1 MQKNRFPLAVILIC
15 MLCACTRTAPQIQTG
30 DLLFIGIPGDYSLDE
45 GSMSEAIA
53 SATGDGSGL
62 NLIHVAILEKD
73 SEGRDWVIDA
83 TIKHSVDRHPLDTL
97 KSDFTLKDGSQ
108 PVYIVKR
115 LKDTTG
121 VASFIVNAKNAL
133 GEPYDVAFLPD
144 NGARYCSEL
153 VRDSYRLADGTYLF
167 DEEPMNF
174 KNAEGEMPVYWEQ
187 LFALLGMPVPQGVP
201 GTNPQG
207 MCASPLLETVEINL

>member
-1 MQKNRFPLAVILIC
+1 M
-15 MLCACTRTAPQIQTG
+15 
-30 DLLFIGIPGDYSLDE
+30 
-45 GSMSEAIA
+45 
-53 SATGDGSGL
+53 
-62 NLIHVAILEKD
+62 
-73 SEGRDWVIDA
+73 
-83 TIKHSVDRHPLDTL
+83 
-97 KSDFTLKDGSQ
+97 
-108 PVYIVKR
+108 
-115 LKDTTG
+115 
-121 VASFIVNAKNAL
+121 ASFIVNAKKAL

>member
-1 MQKNRFPLAVILIC
+1 MEKITNYLNRCLSIFHVRKRAELINPRLLRFINEAHRDGV
-15 MLCACTRTAPQIQTG
+15 MG
-30 DLLFIGIPGDYSLDE
+30 DARY
-45 GSMSEAIA
+45 A
-53 SATGDGSGL
+53 
-62 NLIHVAILEKD
+62 VAISKARKLERFLYII
-73 SEGRDWVIDA
+73 GRPNM
-83 TIKHSVDRHPLDTL
+83 PLNA
-97 KSDFTLKDGSQ
+97 FTTDIVLQ
-108 PVYIVKR
+108 FRQFVYDEYKFVPQFPSLYPRGTGHRPPTKR